1 MYTYSIIITRNGQEI
16 KKFLDFLP
24 VLSIYFSIEC
34 QLLLEVKI
42 NGKEIEEMSWD
53 NETTVETV
61 CLLGNR
67 NAKPDTR
74 VKLSVDT
81 EELQR
86 VKNGEKI

>member
-1 MYTYSIIITRNGQEI
+1 MFMPGKPQVWY
-16 KKFLDFLP
+16 LDLFAGTNN
-24 VLSIYFSIEC
+24 Y
-34 QLLLEVKI
+34 
-42 NGKEIEEMSWD
+42 
-53 NETTVETV
+53 ETV

>member
-1 MYTYSIIITRNGQEI
+1 MA
-16 KKFLDFLP
+16 FP
-24 VLSIYFSIEC
+24 VYYEVFEGEAI
-34 QLLLEVKI
+34 QLL
-42 NGKEIEEMSWD
+42 
-53 NETTVETV
+53 NENTAETV
-61 CLLGNR
+61 CLLSNR